1 MSASAEVYL
10 TITADRQKSP
20 SLYPE
25 VVDEWLHDAGFI
37 IDGENYRR
45 SSLQSGDIYEVRG
58 YHVSY
63 DVFHDEWCDGLVKKF
78 FALDKELDV
87 EVYVYNLEREPDA
100 SATTMRIAGDLAL
113 EDDEPQGC
121 RHCGNVDY
129 KCACTGGVGQQTPVE
144 VVK

>member
-10 TITADRQKSP
+10 TITADRTKSP

-25 VVDEWLHDAGFI
+25 VVDKWLYDAGFI

-100 SATTMRIAGDLAL
+100 SATTMRIAGDL

-129 KCACTGGVGQQTPVE
+129 KCACTGGVGRQTPVE
-144 VVK
+144 VIK